1 MWTIIAL
8 AICLTW
14 AAILKAQGYPW
25 STVIMRPL
33 IGLGGAHACHRLSRY
48 RVRRVRYRAAL
59 RVNAPSRLTARPHH
73 AKRDRRLLLRCEE
86 GGGLFS

>member
-1 MWTIIAL
+1 MWTLIAL

-33 IGLGGAHACHRLSRY
+33 IGLGALMLATVFHAIAFVALSRKKGPSPTPQM
-48 RVRRVRYRAAL
+48 RGGRRPLFVTDRS
-59 RVNAPSRLTARPHH
+59 SRQHRE
-73 AKRDRRLLLRCEE
+73 R
-86 GGGLFS
+86 